1 MLVLPFA
8 SGFLLAEPRWT
19 HLPLFAL
26 WIVGYLAFFAVSRWL
41 RSRRRRR
48 DLPPVLVYGAA
59 CVPLGLAV
67 VVLDPGLVRWAPLFV
82 PLLALSAWLMVQR
95 RERSLANDASVVV
108 AACLMAPV
116 AFAAGEGADWP
127 ALWVVF
133 GVLVAYFLGTVLY
146 VKTMIRE
153 RGRRGYVVAS
163 VGYHLLGTA
172 AAALVAAAGAASW
185 WLPAVWLALTGRA
198 LAGPVATNRRA
209 RPLRPAVIG
218 VGEIVASLLVTGIA
232 IAGAG

>member
-1 MLVLPFA
+1 MLVLPFV
-8 SGFLLAEPRWT
+8 SGLLLAEPRWT

-26 WIVGYLAFFAVSRWL
+26 WIVGYLAFFAVGRWL

-67 VVLDPGLVRWAPLFV
+67 LVLDPGLVRWVPLYL
-82 PLLALSAWLMVQR
+82 PLLALSVWLMLQR
-95 RERSLANDASVVV
+95 RERSLPNDASVVV

-116 AFAAGEGADWP
+116 AFDAGEGADWP
-127 ALWVVF
+127 VLWVVF

-153 RGRRGYVVAS
+153 RGRRRYVAAS
-163 VGYHLLGTA
+163 VSYHLLGTA
-172 AAALVAAAGAASW
+172 VAAMLAGVGAASW
-185 WLPAVWLALTGRA
+185 WLPVVWFALTGRA
-198 LAGPVATNRRA
+198 LAGPVVNTRRA

-218 VGEIVASLLVTGIA
+218 VGEIVASLLVTGVA